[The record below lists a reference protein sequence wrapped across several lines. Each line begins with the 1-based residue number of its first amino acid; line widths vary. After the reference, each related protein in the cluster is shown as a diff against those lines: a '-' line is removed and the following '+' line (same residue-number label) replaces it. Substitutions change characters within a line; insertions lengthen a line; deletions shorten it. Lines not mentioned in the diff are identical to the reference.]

1 MTDGTTNA
9 SLPKDA
15 DPTAVT
21 LEQAVELL
29 QARAAAGPAK
39 KPARKAA
46 GARKATKATKA
57 TKTTKATKA
66 TKATED
72 HQEEG
77 LVRRS
82 LGSLEGPSRLA
93 SELSTS
99 DPTPSSPEPAGLG
112 RASRTSPRRVFGSSA
127 YFRLWMAQVVSSLGD
142 WIGLVAVVALAARV
156 SEGNEAAVGL
166 VMAARMVP
174 GFFLA
179 PVGGV
184 LVDRWDRRRTM
195 VACDIGR
202 AAIVATLPMVDTLV
216 GLFLASFLLEILTLL
231 WSPAKDAS
239 VPNLVPPEKL
249 AAANSLS
256 MAAAYG
262 TFPVGSAIFASLAG
276 LASWLGRFDALQA
289 FKVDQESLALWADA
303 VTFLGSALLIMSLR
317 LPGRSRGDG
326 QRIDWGQT
334 WRELVEGLRFI
345 RRNETVR
352 SVMFGMGVGLVGC
365 GSAVPLGPIY
375 AKEVLGSGSAGF
387 GLLMTGLG
395 TGAAIGVLALSV
407 AARRLPSELVFVTTL
422 FGTGIGLVLTTSTS
436 SLTPAVVLAGVFGLF
451 AGTCYVSG
459 FTVIQERVIDSLR
472 GRMFATLYTIIR
484 FCLLLSLAVAP
495 WLAGLLD
502 SISGALTTD
511 RMIDWGSGSSPRRAA
526 DVLARRVPD
535 RGRRAW
541 W

>member
-1 MTDGTTNA
+1 
-9 SLPKDA
+9 
-15 DPTAVT
+15 
-21 LEQAVELL
+21 
-29 QARAAAGPAK
+29 
-39 KPARKAA
+39 
-46 GARKATKATKA
+46 
-57 TKTTKATKA
+57 
-66 TKATED
+66 
-72 HQEEG
+72 
-77 LVRRS
+77 
-82 LGSLEGPSRLA
+82 
-93 SELSTS
+93 LSTS
-99 DPTPSSPEPAGLG
+99 DPAPFVRGEK
-112 RASRTSPRRVFGSSA
+112 ASGHLPPSPRRVFGSSA
-127 YFRLWMAQVVSSLGD
+127 YFKLWMAQVVSSLGD

-156 SEGNEAAVGL
+156 SKGNASAVGL

-195 VACDIGR
+195 VTCDLGR
-202 AAIVATLPMVDTLV
+202 AAIVATLPFVDTLV
-216 GLFLASFLLEILTLL
+216 GLFFASFLLEILTLL

-276 LASWLGRFDALQA
+276 LASLLGRLDPFQN
-289 FKVDQESLALWADA
+289 FRVDQESLALWADA

-317 LPGRSRGDG
+317 VLPGRSRGDG

-345 RRNETVR
+345 RRNEAVR
-352 SVMFGMGVGLVGC
+352 SVMLGMGVGLVGC

-375 AKEVLGSGSAGF
+375 ARQVLGSGSAGF

-395 TGAAIGVLALSV
+395 TGAAVGVLALSV
-407 AARRLPSELVFVTTL
+407 AARRLPTDLVFVTAL
-422 FGTGIGLVLTTSTS
+422 FGAGGGLILTTSTS
-436 SLTPAVVLAGVFGLF
+436 SLTAAVVLAGVFGLF
-451 AGTCYVSG
+451 AGVCYVSG
-459 FTVIQERVIDSLR
+459 FTIIQERVVDALR

-511 RMIDWGSGSSPRRAA
+511 RVVDLGFKVFVPGVRLTFWLGGLMTVAAGVVVSRDILRA
-526 DVLARRVPD
+526 
-535 RGRRAW
+535 RGRTRHPSNGH
-541 W
+541 

>member
-1 MTDGTTNA
+1 
-9 SLPKDA
+9 
-15 DPTAVT
+15 
-21 LEQAVELL
+21 
-29 QARAAAGPAK
+29 
-39 KPARKAA
+39 
-46 GARKATKATKA
+46 
-57 TKTTKATKA
+57 
-66 TKATED
+66 
-72 HQEEG
+72 
-77 LVRRS
+77 
-82 LGSLEGPSRLA
+82 
-93 SELSTS
+93 
-99 DPTPSSPEPAGLG
+99 
-112 RASRTSPRRVFGSSA
+112 
-127 YFRLWMAQVVSSLGD
+127 MAQVVSSLGD

-156 SEGNEAAVGL
+156 SQGNEAAVGL

-202 AAIVATLPMVDTLV
+202 AAVVATLPLVDTLV

-239 VPNLVPPEKL
+239 VPNLVPAEKL
-249 AAANSLS
+249 ATANSLS

-276 LASWLGRFDALQA
+276 LASWLSRFDALQD
-289 FKVDQESLALWADA
+289 FSVNQESLALWADA

-317 LPGRSRGDG
+317 LHLPSRARGEG
-326 QRIDWGQT
+326 QRVDWGQT

-345 RRNETVR
+345 RRNEAVR
-352 SVMFGMGVGLVGC
+352 SVMLGMGVGLIGC
-365 GSAVPLGPIY
+365 GSVVPLGPIY
-375 AKEVLGSGSAGF
+375 AREVLGSGSAGF

-407 AARRLPSELVFVTTL
+407 AARRLPADLVFVAAL

-436 SLTPAVVLAGVFGLF
+436 SLTAAVVLAGVFGLF

-459 FTVIQERVIDSLR
+459 FTVIQERVVDALR

-511 RMIDWGSGSSPRRAA
+511 RVIDLGIRVHVPGMRLTFWLGGLMTVAAGVLVSRDILRA
-526 DVLARRVPD
+526 
-535 RGRRAW
+535 RGRKSHPTNGH
-541 W
+541 

>member
-1 MTDGTTNA
+1 M
-9 SLPKDA
+9 
-15 DPTAVT
+15 
-21 LEQAVELL
+21 
-29 QARAAAGPAK
+29 
-39 KPARKAA
+39 
-46 GARKATKATKA
+46 
-57 TKTTKATKA
+57 
-66 TKATED
+66 
-72 HQEEG
+72 
-77 LVRRS
+77 
-82 LGSLEGPSRLA
+82 
-93 SELSTS
+93 STS
-99 DPTPSSPEPAGLG
+99 DQAPFVPGQQ
-112 RASRTSPRRVFGSSA
+112 ASGHLPPSPRRVFGSSA
-127 YFRLWMAQVVSSLGD
+127 YFKLWMAQVVSSLGD
-142 WIGLVAVVALAARV
+142 WIGLVAVVALAARI
-156 SEGNEAAVGL
+156 SEGSEAAVGL

-195 VACDIGR
+195 VTCDIGR
-202 AAIVATLPMVDTLV
+202 AVIVASLPFVDTLF

-239 VPNLVPPEKL
+239 VPNLVPPDKL

-276 LASWLGRFDALQA
+276 IASWLGHFDALNA
-289 FKVDQESLALWADA
+289 FRVDQESLALWVDA
-303 VTFLGSALLIMSLR
+303 TTFLGSALLITSLR
-317 LPGRSRGDG
+317 ALPGRPRGEG
-326 QRIDWGQT
+326 QPIDWGQT

-345 RRNETVR
+345 RGNEAVR
-352 SVMFGMGVGLVGC
+352 SVMLGMGVGLVGC

-375 AKEVLGSGSAGF
+375 AREVLGSGSAGF

-395 TGAAIGVLALSV
+395 TGAAIGVLALSF
-407 AARRLPSELVFVTTL
+407 AARRLPADLVFVTAL
-422 FGTGIGLVLTTSTS
+422 FGTGAGLILTTSTS
-436 SLTPAVVLAGVFGLF
+436 SLTAAVILAGGFGLF

-459 FTVIQERVIDSLR
+459 FTVIQERVVDALR

-511 RMIDWGSGSSPRRAA
+511 RVIDLGFKVKVPGVRLTFWLGGLMTLAAGVAVSRDILRA
-526 DVLARRVPD
+526 
-535 RGRRAW
+535 RGRRSHPSNGH
-541 W
+541 

>member
-1 MTDGTTNA
+1 M
-9 SLPKDA
+9 
-15 DPTAVT
+15 
-21 LEQAVELL
+21 
-29 QARAAAGPAK
+29 
-39 KPARKAA
+39 
-46 GARKATKATKA
+46 
-57 TKTTKATKA
+57 
-66 TKATED
+66 
-72 HQEEG
+72 
-77 LVRRS
+77 
-82 LGSLEGPSRLA
+82 
-93 SELSTS
+93 STS
-99 DPTPSSPEPAGLG
+99 DPAPSLPGQSSSGNLPPFL
-112 RASRTSPRRVFGSSA
+112 RRVFGSSA

-156 SEGNEAAVGL
+156 SNGNEAAIGL

-184 LVDRWDRRRTM
+184 LIDRWDRRRTM
-195 VACDIGR
+195 VACDLGR

-231 WSPAKDAS
+231 WSPAKDAT
-239 VPNLVPPEKL
+239 VPNLVPQEKL
-249 AAANSLS
+249 ATANSLS

-276 LASWLGRFDALQA
+276 LASWLGRFDPVQGLRIN
-289 FKVDQESLALWADA
+289 QESLALWADA
-303 VTFLGSALLIMSLR
+303 ATFLGSALLIMSLHLH
-317 LPGRSRGDG
+317 LPSRSRGTG
-326 QRIDWGQT
+326 QRVDWGQT

-345 RRNETVR
+345 RRNEAVR
-352 SVMFGMGVGLVGC
+352 SVMLGMGVALVGC

-395 TGAAIGVLALSV
+395 TGAAIGVVALSV
-407 AARRLPSELVFVTTL
+407 AARRLPADLVFVTAL
-422 FGTGIGLVLTTSTS
+422 FGTGTGLVLTTSTS
-436 SLTPAVVLAGVFGLF
+436 SLTAAVVLAGVFGMF

-459 FTVIQERVIDSLR
+459 FTVIQERVVDALR

-502 SISGALTTD
+502 SLSGALTTD
-511 RMIDWGSGSSPRRAA
+511 RVIDLGIRVRVPGVRLTFWLGGLLT
-526 DVLARRVPD
+526 VLAAVVVSRD
-535 RGRRAW
+535 MFRARSRPRHPSNGH
-541 W
+541 